1 MRSVSANR
9 TGLSRLGRYLSGR
22 WLLVA
27 GLIVI
32 ATGSAAAQAGGWL
45 LVRVAIDDGIAKG
58 DEHTLTVVVAIY
70 LVVNLLGWLCQL
82 VLIRG
87 LARVGQGIVLG
98 LRRDLFDHLTSL
110 SLRYF
115 SEQRAGWI
123 IARVTSDV
131 DAISDALSQG
141 LPTLVSNVVLL
152 PTTVI
157 VLFVVDWRLGIV
169 AMVILPPTLVLT
181 RWFQRKSAVAQLE
194 VRNRIAAVTAQVA
207 ESVSGMAIVQ
217 AFNRERQF
225 QGQFDELNAENRTA
239 NIYAQK
245 LFSVFFP
252 SIELLGAVSTCAVL
266 VVGSRLLADGTL
278 TIGTLIT
285 AIYLL
290 QLVFQ
295 PLQELSDVYGQLQAA
310 AAAMVKVSSVLDAE
324 PDIGDRPGAA
334 ALGPIAGS
342 IDLDHVHFAYG
353 DTKVL
358 HDIEIHVPPG
368 GCVALVGQTG
378 GGKST
383 LAKLIARFYDPGSG
397 AVRVDGT
404 DLREVQLSSYR
415 RQLGVVLQDP
425 FLFSGTIADNVRFGR
440 PEATDAEVR
449 RDRERDR
456 PRPAGRAPARWA
468 RTRGARGRRRPLG
481 GRAAADLDRA
491 GAARRSAHPDPR
503 RGDVQHRPP
512 DRGRDRARARPAPA
526 RPQLDHHRPPPRHRP
541 PGRCCARG
549 RARPHR
555 PARRA
560 GRPARR
566 RRAVPAARERPPH
579 GRAAGRRRRVAA
591 RPRRCLHAAAD
602 RRTIGPEFVPNA
614 T

>member
-1 MRSVSANR
+1 MSHSHR

-27 GLIVI
+27 GLIAV
-32 ATGSAAAQAGGWL
+32 ATGSAAAQSGGWL
-45 LVRVAIDDGIAKG
+45 LVRAAIDDGIAKH
-58 DEHTLTVVVAIY
+58 DRHTLTVVVAVY

-82 VLIRG
+82 TLIRG
-87 LARVGQGIVLG
+87 LASIGQGIVLG

-152 PTTVI
+152 PTTVV
-157 VLFVVDWRLGIV
+157 VLFVVDWRLALV
-169 AMVILPPTLVLT
+169 AMVILPPTLVLS

-225 QGQFDELNAENRTA
+225 QSQFDELNRENRRA
-239 NIYAQK
+239 NVYAQQ

-252 SIELLGAVSTCAVL
+252 SIELLGAISTCAVL
-266 VVGSRLLADGTL
+266 VLGAHLLADGTL

-310 AAAMVKVSSVLDAE
+310 AAAMIKVTSVLDTE
-324 PDIGDRPGAA
+324 PEIGDRPGARTI
-334 ALGPIAGS
+334 GPIEGR
-342 IDLDHVHFAYG
+342 IDLDGLRFAYG
-353 DTKVL
+353 SSDVL
-358 HDIEIHVPPG
+358 HDIEIHVPAG
-368 GCVALVGQTG
+368 GCIALVGQTG

-383 LAKLIARFYDPGSG
+383 LAKLIARFYDPRTGS
-397 AVRVDGT
+397 VRVDGT
-404 DLREVQLSSYR
+404 DLREIQLRSYR

-425 FLFSGTIADNVRFGR
+425 FLFSGTIADNIRFGR
-440 PEATDAEVR
+440 PEATDEEVR
-449 RDRERDR
+449 STAEAIGLDRLVARLHGGLGHAVREGGAGLSAGERQVISIARALLADPRILILDEATSNIDR
-456 PRPAGRAPARWA
+456 PTEVVIERALDRLLHGRSSVIIAHRLATVRRADKIFVIEHGRIVQAGPAAELLAQEGPFRRLAGTLQAPRLGPARA
-468 RTRGARGRRRPLG
+468 L
-481 GRAAADLDRA
+481 
-491 GAARRSAHPDPR
+491 
-503 RGDVQHRPP
+503 
-512 DRGRDRARARPAPA
+512 
-526 RPQLDHHRPPPRHRP
+526 
-541 PGRCCARG
+541 
-549 RARPHR
+549 
-555 PARRA
+555 
-560 GRPARR
+560 
-566 RRAVPAARERPPH
+566 
-579 GRAAGRRRRVAA
+579 
-591 RPRRCLHAAAD
+591 
-602 RRTIGPEFVPNA
+602 
-614 T
+614 